1 MFGSAEVSTSV
12 QHRIQVSRLWVL
24 EGEAHA
30 PVKGIR
36 DVPFADTTKTITN
49 NFTSETLMQLL
60 ESDKCAN

>member
-1 MFGSAEVSTSV
+1 MFGRAEVLMSV

-36 DVPFADTTKTITN
+36 DVPFADTTKKKKKKLYLGNSHAT
-49 NFTSETLMQLL
+49 FG
-60 ESDKCAN
+60 K